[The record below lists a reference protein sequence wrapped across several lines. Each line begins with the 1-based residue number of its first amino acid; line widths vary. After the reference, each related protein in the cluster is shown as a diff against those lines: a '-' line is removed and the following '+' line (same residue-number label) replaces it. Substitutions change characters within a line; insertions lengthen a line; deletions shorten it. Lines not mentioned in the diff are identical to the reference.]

1 MKDICVF
8 HCLYVIFLV
17 DLNAYQDMA
26 DSILLMRRCW
36 RQYTPKQT
44 NKWFTCLVVNHKTL
58 KLYPFFI
65 TRKWGKV
72 LFWSV
77 SLLPQLDNMS
87 SPAGAIPSIF
97 ILNTFW
103 SRLNT
108 TNSTSS
114 VSYETGL
121 NSLLSVVDSYQ
132 ASSSIILLDPCWL
145 LLFVDDPDIDPACP
159 LPLLSVDYYFLW
171 MPLTLIPPTQVEV
184 LKVDL
189 TEETAGRRV
198 SLTVANL
205 PKLNSPPTCFY
216 RWCWWPEWW

>member
-1 MKDICVF
+1 MLIKIW
-8 HCLYVIFLV
+8 
-17 DLNAYQDMA
+17 LNLFSWCG
-26 DSILLMRRCW
+26 DSDVNILQNR
-36 RQYTPKQT
+36 QT
-44 NKWFTCLVVNHKTL
+44 NGLLVVNHKTL
-58 KLYPFFI
+58 KLYSLFI

-114 VSYETGL
+114 VTYETGL

-145 LLFVDDPDIDPACP
+145 FLFVDDPDIDPAHPGGGVEGGSDGGDGRSKSFSHCRQP
-159 LPLLSVDYYFLW
+159 SQPQLAPYLLLQVMLITKMVESDNDKLSSGKR
-171 MPLTLIPPTQVEV
+171 TL
-184 LKVDL
+184 
-189 TEETAGRRV
+189 
-198 SLTVANL
+198 
-205 PKLNSPPTCFY
+205 
-216 RWCWWPEWW
+216 